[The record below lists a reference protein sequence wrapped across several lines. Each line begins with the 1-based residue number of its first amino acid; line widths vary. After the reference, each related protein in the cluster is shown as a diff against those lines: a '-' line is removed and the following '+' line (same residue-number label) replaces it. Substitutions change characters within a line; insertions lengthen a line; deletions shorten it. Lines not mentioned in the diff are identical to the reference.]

1 MYLGICPRD
10 NKIKNIT
17 LFLAFISA
25 VLFFSILKIM
35 ASVVIPIVIAVFLS
49 FVLYPLVKF
58 INKKIRIPG
67 LSKSGVFGIIS
78 VLFIIGIAIYILM
91 SVRFSST
98 KSMLSVYPKYE
109 ARLTEFYISISNF
122 FDLSFNNEQS
132 LFENLWNQLGI
143 RNAVQKAAISTS
155 GTFINFFKT
164 LIIILFTM
172 FFLLLEFSQFGKK
185 IPLIFKGEREQQVR
199 NLLSDIT
206 RETTVYLSTKFYI
219 SLITGIL
226 VYLAFLLIG
235 LDFPVLWGFL
245 AFVLNFIP
253 NIGSIAVGAGAIFF
267 SFLQFWPDPLPIIL
281 VSVSILAIEMIMGN
295 ILEPKIQGNNLG
307 LSPFIIITSL
317 SFWGWLWGFPGM
329 ILSVPMM
336 VVLKIICGSIETLKP
351 ISILM
356 GTDKYEKNNIIGQS
370 GNRILSFFKRKQKDS
385 GEK

>member
-1 MYLGICPRD
+1 MESEPRE
-10 NKIKNIT
+10 NKLKNIT
-17 LFLAFISA
+17 VFLAFISA

-58 INKKIRIPG
+58 INKKVRIPG

-78 VLFIIGIAIYILM
+78 VIVIIGIAIYILM
-91 SVRFSST
+91 SVLFSST

-109 ARLTEFYISISNF
+109 ARLTEFYITVSNF

-164 LIIILFTM
+164 LMIILLTM

-185 IPLIFKGEREQQVR
+185 IPLIFKGKREQQVR

-226 VYLAFLLIG
+226 VYLAFLFIG

-253 NIGSIAVGAGAIFF
+253 NIGSIAVGVGAIFF
-267 SFLQFWPDPLPIIL
+267 SFLQFWPEPLPIIL
-281 VSVSILAIEMIMGN
+281 VAVSILAIEMIMGN

-329 ILSVPMM
+329 VLSVPMM
-336 VVLKIICGSIETLKP
+336 VVLKIICGSVESLKP

-356 GTDKYEKNNIIGQS
+356 GTDKHEKNNINRQS
-370 GNRILSFFKRKQKDS
+370 GRWKIPVFKSKQNDNGK
-385 GEK
+385 K

>member
-1 MYLGICPRD
+1 MESEPRE
-10 NKIKNIT
+10 NKLKNIT
-17 LFLAFISA
+17 VFLAFISA

-58 INKKIRIPG
+58 INKKVRIPG

-78 VLFIIGIAIYILM
+78 VIVIIGIAIYILM
-91 SVRFSST
+91 SVLFSST

-109 ARLTEFYISISNF
+109 ARLTEFYITVSNF

-164 LIIILFTM
+164 LMIILLTM

-185 IPLIFKGEREQQVR
+185 IPLIFKGKREQQVR

-226 VYLAFLLIG
+226 VYLAFLFIG

-253 NIGSIAVGAGAIFF
+253 NIGSIAVGVGAIFF
-267 SFLQFWPDPLPIIL
+267 SFLQFWPEPLPIIL
-281 VSVSILAIEMIMGN
+281 VAVSILAIEMI
-295 ILEPKIQGNNLG
+295 I
-307 LSPFIIITSL
+307 
-317 SFWGWLWGFPGM
+317 
-329 ILSVPMM
+329 
-336 VVLKIICGSIETLKP
+336 
-351 ISILM
+351 
-356 GTDKYEKNNIIGQS
+356 
-370 GNRILSFFKRKQKDS
+370 
-385 GEK
+385 

>member
-1 MYLGICPRD
+1 METEPREK
-10 NKIKNIT
+10 KIKNIT

-35 ASVVIPIVIAVFLS
+35 SSVVIPIVIAVFLS

-58 INKKIRIPG
+58 INNKIRIPG
-67 LSKSGVFGIIS
+67 LSKSGIFGIIS
-78 VLFIIGIAIYILM
+78 VLFIIGVAIYILM
-91 SVRFSST
+91 SVLFSST

-109 ARLTEFYISISNF
+109 ARLTEFYVAVSNF

-143 RNAVQKAAISTS
+143 RNAVQRAAISTS

-164 LIIILFTM
+164 LMIILFTM

-206 RETTVYLSTKFYI
+206 RETTIYLSTKFYI

-226 VYLAFLLIG
+226 VYLAFLFIG

-253 NIGSIAVGAGAIFF
+253 NIGSVAVGVGAIFF
-267 SFLQFWPDPLPIIL
+267 SFLQFWPNPLPIIL
-281 VSVSILAIEMIMGN
+281 VAVSILAIEMIMGN

-329 ILSVPMM
+329 VLSVPMM

-356 GTDKYEKNNIIGQS
+356 GTDRHEKNTAQGQAAK
-370 GNRILSFFKRKQKDS
+370 RIMAFFKRKPKDS
-385 GEK
+385 GKE

>member
-1 MYLGICPRD
+1 MESEPRE
-10 NKIKNIT
+10 NKLKNIT
-17 LFLAFISA
+17 VFLAFISA

-58 INKKIRIPG
+58 INKKVRIPG
-67 LSKSGVFGIIS
+67 LSKSGIFGIIS
-78 VLFIIGIAIYILM
+78 VIVIIGIAIYTLM
-91 SVRFSST
+91 SVLFSST

-109 ARLTEFYISISNF
+109 ARLTEFYITVSNF

-164 LIIILFTM
+164 LMIILLTM

-185 IPLIFKGEREQQVR
+185 IPLIFKGKREQQVR

-226 VYLAFLLIG
+226 VYLAFLFIG

-253 NIGSIAVGAGAIFF
+253 NIGSIAVGVGAIFF
-267 SFLQFWPDPLPIIL
+267 SFLQFWPEPLPIIL
-281 VSVSILAIEMIMGN
+281 VAVSILAIEMIMGN

-329 ILSVPMM
+329 VLSVPMM
-336 VVLKIICGSIETLKP
+336 VVLKIICGSVESLKP

-356 GTDKYEKNNIIGQS
+356 GTDKHEK
-370 GNRILSFFKRKQKDS
+370 KQYKQAIRQVEDTCF
-385 GEK
+385 